1 MCVTLTYSSA
11 ATANILNSYTRLS
24 NKLLLEVLDLLQQF
38 LKTCRPPEG
47 SGQNNSLPVNNA
59 DEDSQD
65 YGDWSGFEEV
75 IVQDEAK
82 KAAEV

>member
-1 MCVTLTYSSA
+1 MLTCIPPA

-24 NKLLLEVLDLLQQF
+24 SKLLLEVLDLLQQF
-38 LKTCRPPEG
+38 LKTCRPPEA
-47 SGQNNSLPVNNA
+47 NSQSNPSPVNT

-75 IVQDEAK
+75 IVRDEAK

>member
-1 MCVTLTYSSA
+1 MCVALTYPSA

-38 LKTCRPPEG
+38 LKSCRPPEG
-47 SGQNNSLPVNNA
+47 NGQNNSLPVNT

-75 IVQDEAK
+75 IVRDEAK